1 MFLTPTREAVR
12 SQPSYR
18 FNRLD
23 LVVLAIVA
31 WLGLLNLTMPFLGD
45 QSFFTLGAIEIH
57 QGSLLY
63 RDFWDVKQPGIFYF
77 YALAGRLFGY
87 HELGVHGLELLLWLG
102 FSLGLQRL
110 TARWITTR
118 SIASLSPLF
127 CGGFYYVIAST
138 WDLTQLEAIVGIP
151 LLLSLVLAL
160 NAAQRWGRWRPFF
173 WFMAGV
179 CGGLVLL
186 FKLLFLLVLLPL
198 WAWALWV
205 ANPRRMFDRSWQ
217 GRVRSQLQGAV
228 LLAIGLA
235 LPLDLSLGPY
245 VQVGQLDLIYD
256 TFIALPPQIVAQ
268 IPNAP
273 LDRLWDSTIWFIS
286 RFAPLLLLG
295 SIGAWVGCRRRDRLT
310 VALLLWCGSGLGCVV
325 LQKQAWWH
333 YYYLL
338 LLVPLGLLAVQGLDR
353 LWLMR
358 YELDSSGSQRRSVK
372 PLALVLMVLCMLPAS
387 LLARRTVQVSQAGL
401 GPWQSMADRHP
412 EQKRIADWINHPNN
426 LKGEIYVA
434 GDPIHYLLA
443 NRSQST
449 RLNGW
454 ALEFFLPAQW
464 MQLRVELQQTHP
476 PYLFIESAYEEL
488 MAQKS
493 PKLVDWIHQHYE
505 ADPQGNGIWYRERGP
520 HLGASCVGSPHHS
533 CPVR

>member
-1 MFLTPTREAVR
+1 MFLTPTREAIK
-12 SQPSYR
+12 SKPSHR
-18 FNRLD
+18 VTRLD

-31 WLGLLNLTMPFLGD
+31 LLGCLNLSLPFLGD
-45 QSFFTLGAIEIH
+45 QSFFTLGAIEMQ

-63 RDFWDVKQPGIFYF
+63 RDFWDIKQPGIFYF

-87 HELGVHGLELLLWLG
+87 HELGIHGLELLLWLG

-127 CGGFYYVIAST
+127 CGGFYYAIAST

-186 FKLLFLLVLLPL
+186 FKFLFVLVLLPM
-198 WAWALWV
+198 WAWTLWV
-205 ANPRRMFDRSWQ
+205 ANPRWMFDSSWR
-217 GRVRSQLQGAV
+217 GRLRSQLQGV
-228 LLAIGLA
+228 ILLAIGLA

-245 VQVGQLDLIYD
+245 IQLGQLDLIYD
-256 TFIALPPQIVAQ
+256 TFITLPPQILAQ
-268 IPNAP
+268 IPGAP
-273 LDRLWDSTIWFIS
+273 LSRLVDSTIWFVS

-295 SIGAWVGCRRRDRLT
+295 SIGAWIGCRRSDRLT
-310 VALLLWCGSGLGCVV
+310 IALVLWCGSGVGCVL

-338 LLVPLGLLAVQGLDR
+338 LLVPLGLLAVQGLDQ
-353 LWLMR
+353 LWVMSD
-358 YELDSSGSQRRSVK
+358 ELAPKARRRSLNGV
-372 PLALVLMVLCMLPAS
+372 AAMVILFCALPAS
-387 LLARRTVQVSQAGL
+387 LLLRKTIQVAQAGI
-401 GPWQSMADRHP
+401 GPWQSMAHRHP
-412 EQKRIADWINHPNN
+412 EQQALADWINRLDNI
-426 LKGEIYVA
+426 KGEIYVA

-443 NRSQST
+443 HRSQAT

-464 MQLRVELQQTHP
+464 TQLQIELQQTHP
-476 PYLFIESAYEEL
+476 PYLFVESGYGEL
-488 MAQKS
+488 MTQRS
-493 PKLVDWIHQHYE
+493 PELVAWIRQHYDAE
-505 ADPQGNGIWYRERGP
+505 PQASGIWYRERSQQ
-520 HLGASCVGSPHHS
+520 LGATCVENPQQS
-533 CPVR
+533 CPSH

>member
-1 MFLTPTREAVR
+1 MFLTPTREAIE
-12 SQPSYR
+12 SKPNYR
-18 FNRLD
+18 VTKLD

-31 WLGLLNLTMPFLGD
+31 VLGILNLTMPFLGD
-45 QSFFTLGAIEIH
+45 QSFFTLGAIEMK

-63 RDFWDVKQPGIFYF
+63 RDFWDLKQPGIFYA
-77 YALAGRLFGY
+77 YLFASWICGLDEICI
-87 HELGVHGLELLLWLG
+87 HSCELVLWLA

-110 TARWITTR
+110 TAPWVATR
-118 SIASLSPLF
+118 SIASVAPLF
-127 CGGFYYVIAST
+127 CGGFYYAIASS
-138 WDLTQLEAIVGIP
+138 WDLSQVEAIVGIP

-186 FKLLFLLVLLPL
+186 FKLLFLLVLLPM
-198 WAWALWV
+198 WAWALWI
-205 ANPRRMFDRSWQ
+205 ANPRRMFDRSWR
-217 GRVRSQLQGAV
+217 GRVRSQLQGAS

-245 VQVGQLDLIYD
+245 VKLDQLDVIYD

-268 IPNAP
+268 IPGAP
-273 LDRLWDSTIWFIS
+273 LDRLWESTVWFVS

-295 SIGAWVGCRRRDRLT
+295 SIGAWIGCHRRDRLT
-310 VALLLWCGSGLGCVV
+310 IGLVLWCGSGFGLVL

-338 LLVPLGLLAVQGLDR
+338 LLVPVGLLAVQGLDQ

-358 YELDSSGSQRRSVK
+358 DGLAPGRRRSLK
-372 PLALVLMVLCMLPAS
+372 ALALVLMLFCVVPTS
-387 LLARRTVQVSQAGL
+387 LLARKTIHVAKAGL
-401 GPWQSMADRHP
+401 GPWQSMPQRHA
-412 EQKRIADWINHPNN
+412 EATAIADWIKAPGNQP
-426 LKGEIYVA
+426 GEIYVA

-443 NRSQST
+443 NRSQAT

-464 MQLRVELQQTHP
+464 VQLQVELQQTHP
-476 PYLFIESAYEEL
+476 PYLFVESGYGEL
-488 MAQKS
+488 MAQRS
-493 PKLVDWIHQHYE
+493 PQLVAWIHQHYD
-505 ADPQGNGIWYRERGP
+505 ADPQTGGIWYRERGR
-520 HLGASCVGSPHHS
+520 HLRASCMEGAQQS
-533 CPVR
+533 CSSR